1 MPPKGRQAGTAAHLV
16 TWFPIYPA
24 SEWKYQLTAS
34 NLTERLV
41 SRPPP
46 ETYRCLSAGATLAT
60 AMSSGGEWK
69 EWWNEMHPFFLL
81 CCFFIFSSIRASEEG
96 FSHKEEKDVTAVW
109 RRGFGQSLVPPV
121 ISTAMCAYN
130 TQTSERISV
139 YPHTKNSVL
148 SCFFFFV
155 FFHFSAQCWPSLHHF
170 FCWVMNNLAKFN
182 TKWREKNLHVCTW
195 AKTNTS
201 MEL

>member
-46 ETYRCLSAGATLAT
+46 ETCRCLSAGATLAT
-60 AMSSGGEWK
+60 AMSSGEEWK

-81 CCFFIFSSIRASEEG
+81 CCSFIFSSIRASAEG
-96 FSHKEEKDVTAVW
+96 FGHKEEKGVVVW
-109 RRGFGQSLVPPV
+109 RRFYRWSLVPPV
-121 ISTAMCAYN
+121 MPC
-130 TQTSERISV
+130 V
-139 YPHTKNSVL
+139 HTTHKYQKVFRSSPKNILFTPGV
-148 SCFFFFV
+148 V
-155 FFHFSAQCWPSLHHF
+155 HFSA
-170 FCWVMNNLAKFN
+170 
-182 TKWREKNLHVCTW
+182 
-195 AKTNTS
+195 
-201 MEL
+201 